1 MIQVIDNIIP
11 FTAQERL
18 KHIVNDR
25 DFKWTYRQDVTFKPG
40 SGFPDFH
47 LNERSSGYA
56 QSIYFNGELD
66 SPTMMP
72 WCQQILDGLHDKVG
86 VMVDGLIRIQC
97 NLMYQNPS
105 KTFTKD
111 SWNAAH
117 TDQKS
122 PHKVLLYYVAD
133 SDGDTFIF
141 NEKLGDEFDK
151 FTIKQRVTPKQGRAI
166 LFDGLYYHSSSN
178 PMNSFKRQAI
188 NFNFV

>member
-18 KHIVNDR
+18 KQIINDR
-25 DFKWTYRQDVTFKPG
+25 DFRWHYRQDVTFKPG

-47 LNERSSGYA
+47 LDERTSGYA
-56 QSIYFNGELD
+56 RTIYYMEEVDCPDML
-66 SPTMMP
+66 P
-72 WCQQILDGLHDKVG
+72 WCQQILDGLNDRTGMFIEK
-86 VMVDGLIRIQC
+86 LLRIQC

-117 TDQKS
+117 TDQTYS
-122 PHKVLLYYVAD
+122 HKVLLYYVDD

-141 NEKLGDEFDK
+141 NEKRGEEFDK
-151 FTIKQRVTPKQGRAI
+151 FTIQQRVTPKKGRAVF
-166 LFDGLYYHSSSN
+166 FDGDYYHASSN
-178 PMNSFKRQAI
+178 PINSFKRQAI